1 MNAAN
6 NLALAQRGTVVVNHD
21 IKAMNEQATK
31 QDLHNQG
38 IQIDSEFV
46 KVDSQLVILRTDMN
60 AGFDRVDGQFTNL
73 RTDMDAKFTKVDSQ
87 ITNLRTDMNA
97 GFDRVDGQFTNLR
110 TDMDGKFTNLR
121 TDMDS
126 QFIKFRAEMD
136 SQFIKF
142 RAEMSEQFSKV
153 YTMFDTKQVEL
164 NKTLFKFGSLY
175 FTMMFAVL
183 SVERWWR

>member
-1 MNAAN
+1 MNATN
-6 NLALAQRGTVVVNHD
+6 NLALAPRGTTVVNHD
-21 IKAMNEQATK
+21 NQAMNEPATK
-31 QDLHNQG
+31 QDLRNQG
-38 IQIDSEFV
+38 ILIDSEFV

-73 RTDMDAKFTKVDSQ
+73 RTDMGARFTKVDSQ

-97 GFDRVDGQFTNLR
+97 GFSNLR
-110 TDMDGKFTNLR
+110 TD
-121 TDMDS
+121 
-126 QFIKFRAEMD
+126 MD

-183 SVERWWR
+183 SIERWWR

>member
-6 NLALAQRGTVVVNHD
+6 NLALMQIGPAVADHD
-21 IKAMNEQATK
+21 SQAMNEPATK
-31 QDLHNQG
+31 QDLYNMG
-38 IQIDSEFV
+38 VQIDSNFGKVISQFELVNKQFEI
-46 KVDSQLVILRTDMN
+46 VDSQ
-60 AGFDRVDGQFTNL
+60 F
-73 RTDMDAKFTKVDSQ
+73 
-87 ITNLRTDMNA
+87 TNLRTDMNA
-97 GFDRVDGQFTNLR
+97 GFINLR
-110 TDMDGKFTNLR
+110 TD
-121 TDMDS
+121 
-126 QFIKFRAEMD
+126 MD

-183 SVERWWR
+183 SIERWWR

>member
-1 MNAAN
+1 MNAAS

-21 IKAMNEQATK
+21 NKAMNEQATK

-60 AGFDRVDGQFTNL
+60 VGFDRVDGQFTNL

-87 ITNLRTDMNA
+87 ITNLRTDMDA
-97 GFDRVDGQFTNLR
+97 GFDKVYSRFEIVDSQFANLR
-110 TDMDGKFTNLR
+110 TDMDAKF
-121 TDMDS
+121 D
-126 QFIKFRAEMD
+126 KA
-136 SQFIKF
+136 
-142 RAEMSEQFSKV
+142 
-153 YTMFDTKQVEL
+153 QVAL

>member
-6 NLALAQRGTVVVNHD
+6 NLALMQIGPAVADHD
-21 IKAMNEQATK
+21 RHAMNEPATK
-31 QDLHNQG
+31 QDLYTMG
-38 IQIDSEFV
+38 VQIDSNFGKVINQFDIVNKQFEI
-46 KVDSQLVILRTDMN
+46 VDS
-60 AGFDRVDGQFTNL
+60 QFTNL
-73 RTDMDAKFTKVDSQ
+73 RTDMNV
-87 ITNLRTDMNA
+87 
-97 GFDRVDGQFTNLR
+97 GFDRVDSQIS
-110 TDMDGKFTNLR
+110 NLR

-126 QFIKFRAEMD
+126 QFIKFRAEM
-136 SQFIKF
+136 
-142 RAEMSEQFSKV
+142 SEQFGKV

>member
-6 NLALAQRGTVVVNHD
+6 NLALMQIGPAVADHHSQ
-21 IKAMNEQATK
+21 AMNEPATK
-31 QDLHNQG
+31 QDLYNMG
-38 IQIDSEFV
+38 VQIDSNFGKV
-46 KVDSQLVILRTDMN
+46 ISQFTIVDSQLVILRTDMN
-60 AGFDRVDGQFTNL
+60 AGFV
-73 RTDMDAKFTKVDSQ
+73 KVDNQ
-87 ITNLRTDMNA
+87 ITNLRTD
-97 GFDRVDGQFTNLR
+97 
-110 TDMDGKFTNLR
+110 
-121 TDMDS
+121 
-126 QFIKFRAEMD
+126 MD

-183 SVERWWR
+183 SIERWWR